1 MDHINP
7 DYVLIGTLALAGALL
22 VFSGLQAVVSAIRS
36 RNWPRTA
43 GTVTVSK
50 VVKVIRRQ
58 DSPPNWAPEIHYRY
72 VVNNITTTGTL
83 VRFGMEGLSG
93 GQKFATGYTDRYPV
107 GKVVPVFYDPNRF
120 ERSVLET
127 GMSLTSVWPLALGL
141 ALLWLSLVFG
151 AQVLSRL

>member
-7 DYVLIGTLALAGALL
+7 DYLLIGALALAGTLL
-22 VFSGLQAVVSAIRS
+22 VCSGLEALVSGIRS
-36 RNWPRTA
+36 RNWPRAA
-43 GTVTVSK
+43 GKVTVSK

-83 VRFGMEGLSG
+83 VRFGMEGRSG
-93 GQKFATGYTDRYPV
+93 GRKFATGYTDRYPL
-107 GKVVPVFYDPNRF
+107 GKAVPVFYDPNRV

-127 GMSLTSVWPLALGL
+127 GTSLTSVWPLALGL
-141 ALLWLSLVFG
+141 ALLWLSLAFG
-151 AQVLSRL
+151 AHVLSPI